1 MLNERQNTILNLLGV
16 NDQVS
21 VNELAKELNVSSVT
35 IRQDLSFMESEGLLK
50 RVHGGAVLRDA
61 DDLANRLGINYEKK
75 LKIARKVSG
84 YVNDGETILIE
95 SGSINALLAREIA
108 KKRNVRIITTN
119 VYIARQFRKNAEAN
133 VILLG
138 GLYQHQSETLVGKI
152 TKVCIDQ
159 VNYSKAF
166 IGIDGYTRESGFTLR
181 DLYRSE
187 ISTYIIKNSQEVF
200 IVTDS
205 SKFGKTELTN
215 ICYPAD
221 IQHVATDSDVKQMFV
236 DDLQK
241 QGVNTIIT

>member
-1 MLNERQNTILNLLGV
+1 MLNERQNTILNLLGH

-21 VNELAKELNVSSVT
+21 VKELAKKLNVSSVT
-35 IRQDLSFMESEGLLK
+35 IRQDLNFMESEGLLR

-61 DDLANRLGINYEKK
+61 DDLANRLGINYQKK
-75 LKIARKVSG
+75 LKIARKVAN
-84 YVNDGETILIE
+84 YVNEGETILIE

-119 VYIARQFRKNAEAN
+119 VYIARQFRKNADAN

-159 VNYSKAF
+159 INYSKAF
-166 IGIDGYTRESGFTLR
+166 IGIDGYTKESGFTLR

-187 ISTYIIKNSQEVF
+187 ISTYIIKKSKEVF

-215 ICYPAD
+215 ICFPTD
-221 IQHVATDSDVKQMFV
+221 IQYVATDSDVDQVFV
-236 DDLQK
+236 DDLNK
-241 QGVNTIIT
+241 AGVNMILA

>member
-1 MLNERQNTILNLLGV
+1 MLNERQNTILNLLGH

-21 VNELAKELNVSSVT
+21 VKELAKKLNVSSVT
-35 IRQDLSFMESEGLLK
+35 IRQDLNFMESEGLLR

-61 DDLANRLGINYEKK
+61 DDLANRLGINYQKK
-75 LKIARKVSG
+75 LKIARKVAN
-84 YVNDGETILIE
+84 YVNEGETILIE

-119 VYIARQFRKNAEAN
+119 VYIARQFRKNADAN

-138 GLYQHQSETLVGKI
+138 GLYQRQSETLVGKI

-159 VNYSKAF
+159 INYSKAF
-166 IGIDGYTRESGFTLR
+166 IGIDGYTKESGFTLR

-187 ISTYIIKNSQEVF
+187 ISTYIIKKSKEVF

-215 ICYPAD
+215 ICFPTD
-221 IQHVATDSDVKQMFV
+221 IQHVATDSDVDQECV
-236 DDLQK
+236 DDLSEA
-241 QGVNTIIT
+241 GVNMILA

>member
-1 MLNERQNTILNLLGV
+1 MLNERQNTILNLLGH

-21 VNELAKELNVSSVT
+21 VNELAKQLNVSSVT
-35 IRQDLSFMESEGLLK
+35 IRQDLNFMESEGLLR

-61 DDLANRLGINYEKK
+61 DDLANRLGINYQKK
-75 LKIARKVSG
+75 LKIARKVAN
-84 YVNDGETILIE
+84 YVNEGETILIE

-108 KKRNVRIITTN
+108 RKRNVRIITTN
-119 VYIARQFRKNAEAN
+119 VYIARQFRKNADAN

-138 GLYQHQSETLVGKI
+138 GLYQRQSETLVGKI

-159 VNYSKAF
+159 INYSKAF
-166 IGIDGYTRESGFTLR
+166 IGIDGYTKESGFTLR

-187 ISTYIIKNSQEVF
+187 ISTYIIKKSKEVF

-215 ICYPAD
+215 ICFPTD
-221 IQHVATDSDVKQMFV
+221 IQHVATDSDVDQEFI
-236 DDLQK
+236 DDLTEG
-241 QGVNTIIT
+241 GVNMILS

>member
-187 ISTYIIKNSQEVF
+187 ISTYIIKKSQEVF

>member
-1 MLNERQNTILNLLGV
+1 MLNERQNTILNLLGH

-21 VNELAKELNVSSVT
+21 VNELAKQLNVSSVT
-35 IRQDLSFMESEGLLK
+35 IRQDLNFMESEGLLR

-61 DDLANRLGINYEKK
+61 DDLANRLGINYQKK
-75 LKIARKVSG
+75 LKIARKVAN
-84 YVNDGETILIE
+84 YVNEGETILIE

-108 KKRNVRIITTN
+108 RKRNVRIITTN
-119 VYIARQFRKNAEAN
+119 VYIARQFRKNADAN

-138 GLYQHQSETLVGKI
+138 GLYQRQSETLVGKI

-159 VNYSKAF
+159 INYSKAF
-166 IGIDGYTRESGFTLR
+166 IGIDGYTKESGFTLR

-187 ISTYIIKNSQEVF
+187 ISTYIIKISKEVF

-215 ICYPAD
+215 ICFPTD
-221 IQHVATDSDVKQMFV
+221 IQHVATDSDVDQEFI
-236 DDLQK
+236 DDLTEG
-241 QGVNTIIT
+241 GVNMILS